1 MKTLMTTC
9 CAVMAILCLTA
20 TAGAAADPENGRKL
34 ARKCSVCHGK
44 IGLARGDPEVPNL
57 AGQPA
62 LYLEKS
68 LKDYRSGTREDRRM
82 TLLAK
87 KLTDPEIK
95 DLAAWFSSIEI
106 TAAAPPD

>member
-1 MKTLMTTC
+1 MKTLIVTG
-9 CAVMAILCLTA
+9 CAIMAIYCFTA
-20 TAGAAADPENGRKL
+20 TAGEAADAKNGRKL

-44 IGLARGDPEVPNL
+44 IGLGGGDPEVPNL

-68 LKDYRSGTREDRRM
+68 LKDYRSGARKDRRM

-87 KLTDPEIK
+87 NLSDTEIK
-95 DLAAWFSSIEI
+95 DIAAWFSSIVI
-106 TAAAPPD
+106 TAAAPAE